1 MWWHMLSGI
10 FPSAVKKDQVL
21 SCAGKRVQLKTAVV
35 QERSQ
40 SEKGR
45 LGVCAPSSAL
55 LGFIDLH
62 KIPYVSVQ

>member
-1 MWWHMLSGI
+1 M
-10 FPSAVKKDQVL
+10 KKDQVL
-21 SCAGKRVQLKTAVV
+21 SCAGKRVQLKTAVA

-45 LGVCAPSSAL
+45 LGVCAPSSAV

-62 KIPYVSVQ
+62 KIPFVSVQ